1 MSEQYLIDTEGNT
14 IGIVVDPDTYKELVQ
29 AREEL
34 DRIRATQATSTTSID
49 LSHKQYNIREL
60 RGLGKEIWAGID
72 AQKYIREERDAWDG

>member
-14 IGIVVDPDTYKELVQ
+14 VGIVLDPETYKELVQ

-34 DRIRATQATSTTSID
+34 DRIRTAQALSLTTSEP
-49 LSHKQYNIREL
+49 SHKQHSIREL

-72 AQKYIREERDAWDG
+72 AQTYIREERDSRDG

>member
-14 IGIVVDPDTYKELVQ
+14 VGIVIDPNTYKELVE

-34 DRIRATQATSTTSID
+34 DRIRAAQAAGATSVD
-49 LSHKQYNIREL
+49 PSHKQHSIREL

-72 AQKYIREERDAWDG
+72 AQQYIREERDSWDG

>member
-14 IGIVVDPDTYKELVQ
+14 VGIVLDPETYKELVQ

-34 DRIRATQATSTTSID
+34 DRIRAAQAVSSAAPEE
-49 LSHKQYNIREL
+49 SHKQHSIREL

-72 AQKYIREERDAWDG
+72 AQTYIREERNSWDG